1 MDRGSGLYETREGV
15 RTCTNIAADPVVN
28 GDNRSLGIFYCVHE
42 LVECGIEGRIL
53 LWPVDSDAAL
63 KHYVSSQ
70 KQYPI

>member
-1 MDRGSGLYETREGV
+1 MLERSEDRSCTRCDRV
-15 RTCTNIAADPVVN
+15 YTNIAIDPVVS
-28 GDNRSLGIFYCVHE
+28 GENRRFAIFYCVHE